1 MPFVPWHLKFAYN
14 EASFMLIR
22 LLQQFSTF
30 ELAQHE
36 ANPAKVPVPGWAESR
51 LSNGKDR
58 VRIRSHLTMFVDVS
72 GLHMASSSRVLS
84 VMPSSGRFVG
94 EDGRSTAW
102 RELGN

>member
-1 MPFVPWHLKFAYN
+1 MSTFYLKFAYN

-36 ANPAKVPVPGWAESR
+36 ANPAKVPAPGWAESR

-72 GLHMASSSRVLS
+72 SLFTTSAPPVLS
-84 VMPSSGRFVG
+84 VIPSPGRIVG
-94 EDGRSTAW
+94 EDGRST
-102 RELGN
+102 G